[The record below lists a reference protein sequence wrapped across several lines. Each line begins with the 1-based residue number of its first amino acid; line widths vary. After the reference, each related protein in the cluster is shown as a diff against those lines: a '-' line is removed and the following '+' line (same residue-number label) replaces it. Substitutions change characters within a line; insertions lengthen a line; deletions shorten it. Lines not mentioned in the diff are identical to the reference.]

1 MDKKD
6 FEKIFNY
13 GFNKEKIYYEN
24 ALNGE
29 SELRCF
35 KCGSQ
40 AGFGYVY
47 IKENGKYKKRA
58 RVKCVK
64 RKSHTETLIKYTTK
78 YIDMEHDLMM
88 CQIDRDCKVIQSE
101 DYTD

>member
-1 MDKKD
+1 MNKTD
-6 FEKIFNY
+6 FEKIFQK
-13 GFNKEKIYYEN
+13 GFNKQKIYYED
-24 ALNGE
+24 AKKGE

-64 RKSHTETLIKYTTK
+64 RKSHAETLIKYTAK
-78 YIDMEHDLMM
+78 WVEAEHDLLI
-88 CQIDRDCKVIQSE
+88 CNINGNCSSPIKS
-101 DYTD
+101 DY